1 MLDQEMAAQLQQY
14 MGMLRRPITI
24 TATLGDDASSADMRG
39 LLEQIAAMSDQ
50 ITLRLDGNSA
60 RKPSFSLGR
69 PDAQQQ
75 LEFAAIPL
83 GHEFTSLVLALLWTG
98 GHPPKVDA
106 QTISQIQELP
116 GTHTLEVFMSLSCQN
131 CPDVVQ
137 ALALMAVHNPN
148 VRVSVIDGALFQDE
162 VQARQIMAVPMVFHN
177 GQLLGSGR
185 MDVGDILGKLDAGV
199 AARTAAALQDKAPY
213 DVLVVGGGP
222 AGSAAAI
229 YAARKGIRTGLLA
242 ERLGG
247 QVLDTL
253 GIENLIAV
261 QETEGPKLAAALQE
275 NVRHYGVDVLG
286 THTATALKPAAQPG
300 DLAEVTLANG
310 ATLKAQT
317 VVLATGARWREMGVP
332 GEAEYKTR
340 GVAFCP
346 HCDGPLFKGKP
357 VAVIGGGNS
366 GMEAAIDL
374 AGIVEHVTLFE
385 FMPMLK
391 ADAVLQK
398 KLQTLPNVRVITQAQ
413 ITEVVGNGQ
422 HVTAVRYKDRATE
435 ATHEVPL
442 AGVFVQIGLVPST
455 QWLQDTLERNAFGE
469 IVIDVK
475 CTTSAPGVFAAG
487 DCTTVPYKQI
497 VVAMGEGAK
506 AALSAFDYLI
516 RTQTPH

>member
-1 MLDQEMAAQLQQY
+1 MKRPPALDRTVQGYHHQNADGKGRHRGQNTPA
-14 MGMLRRPITI
+14 LR
-24 TATLGDDASSADMRG
+24 
-39 LLEQIAAMSDQ
+39 Q
-50 ITLRLDGNSA
+50 
-60 RKPSFSLGR
+60 
-69 PDAQQQ
+69 
-75 LEFAAIPL
+75 
-83 GHEFTSLVLALLWTG
+83 
-98 GHPPKVDA
+98 
-106 QTISQIQELP
+106 
-116 GTHTLEVFMSLSCQN
+116 
-131 CPDVVQ
+131 
-137 ALALMAVHNPN
+137 
-148 VRVSVIDGALFQDE
+148 
-162 VQARQIMAVPMVFHN
+162 
-177 GQLLGSGR
+177 
-185 MDVGDILGKLDAGV
+185 
-199 AARTAAALQDKAPY
+199 
-213 DVLVVGGGP
+213 
-222 AGSAAAI
+222 
-229 YAARKGIRTGLLA
+229 A

-366 GMEAAIDL
+366 GVEAAIDL

-413 ITEVVGNGQ
+413 I
-422 HVTAVRYKDRATE
+422 E
-435 ATHEVPL
+435 A
-442 AGVFVQIGLVPST
+442 Q
-455 QWLQDTLERNAFGE
+455 
-469 IVIDVK
+469 
-475 CTTSAPGVFAAG
+475 AAKTKG
-487 DCTTVPYKQI
+487 RK
-497 VVAMGEGAK
+497 
-506 AALSAFDYLI
+506 S
-516 RTQTPH
+516 

>member
-1 MLDQEMAAQLQQY
+1 
-14 MGMLRRPITI
+14 
-24 TATLGDDASSADMRG
+24 
-39 LLEQIAAMSDQ
+39 
-50 ITLRLDGNSA
+50 
-60 RKPSFSLGR
+60 
-69 PDAQQQ
+69 
-75 LEFAAIPL
+75 
-83 GHEFTSLVLALLWTG
+83 
-98 GHPPKVDA
+98 
-106 QTISQIQELP
+106 
-116 GTHTLEVFMSLSCQN
+116 MSLSCQN

-199 AARTAAALQDKAPY
+199 AARAAAALQDKAPY

-366 GMEAAIDL
+366 GVEAAIDL

-469 IVIDVK
+469 IVIDAK